1 MAARCKARLRDGA
14 LELETRD
21 EALIHALVEAP
32 KVSEAARRKRSAAEA
47 LGTVEVSVRPGFGF
61 GVGASDVSDLLLV
74 KKAVQADAAF
84 SATFNSLAA
93 MEAAKVEAATRHA
106 ERMRVYEERLE
117 IIKAGGEPGPL
128 PDYVETGLDMTVFD
142 TVRVSAPSWT
152 FRAFGVGDEDAELAG
167 LATVVGWAWAWA
179 SNRTAAH
186 ANDARGL
193 GMELDFGMLELET
206 PLDIEIDDVGI
217 PLVPLATIVALD
229 VGAGVKALLARARIA
244 QLRAAR
250 APGDDRALRPCPA
263 CGASFDK
270 RALLDHVLQGACCD
284 ELVSDDAA
292 VVEKLKCEVARDF
305 APGAPR
311 PFSKRRRRTD
321 ASR

>member
-1 MAARCKARLRDGA
+1 MARLRDCPA

-21 EALIHALVEAP
+21 EALINALLDAP
-32 KVSEAARRKRSAAEA
+32 KVAETARRKRLAAEA

-61 GVGASDVSDLLLV
+61 GVGASDVTDLLLV

-93 MEAAKVEAATRHA
+93 MEAAKVEADARHA

-128 PDYVETGLDMTVFD
+128 PEYVETGLDMTTFD
-142 TVRVSAPSWT
+142 TVRVSTPSWT
-152 FRAFGVGDEDAELAG
+152 FSAFGEGPEDEELSG
-167 LATVVGWAWAWA
+167 LATVVGWAWA

-217 PLVPLATIVALD
+217 PLMPLATIVALD
-229 VGAGVKALLARARIA
+229 VSAGVKALLAQARIA

-305 APGAPR
+305 APGAPH

>member
-1 MAARCKARLRDGA
+1 MARLRDCPA

-21 EALIHALVEAP
+21 EALINALLDAP
-32 KVSEAARRKRSAAEA
+32 KVAETARRKRLAAEA
-47 LGTVEVSVRPGFGF
+47 LGKVECVVRPGLGLSP
-61 GVGASDVSDLLLV
+61 SDVPDILLIKQML
-74 KKAVQADAAF
+74 QG
-84 SATFNSLAA
+84 SATVDALVSNI
-93 MEAAKVEAATRHA
+93 EALDEKGAKDDALHEEWMRAHA
-106 ERMRVYEERLE
+106 ERMELYKQGRD
-117 IIKAGGEPGPL
+117 PGPVPRYERTVL
-128 PDYVETGLDMTVFD
+128 DETKFD
-142 TVRVSAPSWT
+142 WVRVSAPSWT

-167 LATVVGWAWAWA
+167 LATVVGWAWA
-179 SNRTAAH
+179 SDRPLAH

-193 GMELDFGMLELET
+193 GMELDMGMVELET
-206 PLDIEIDDVGI
+206 PIDIELDAVGI
-217 PLVPLATIVALD
+217 PLVPLATIVAIE
-229 VGAGVKALLARARIA
+229 VHGGAKEVLARARIA

-311 PFSKRRRRTD
+311 PFSKRRMSYGRRPL
-321 ASR
+321 SLSLVG